1 MLEVG
6 TKAPEFTLK
15 NQAGEEVRL
24 SDFLGKKVVLY
35 FYPRDNTPGCTR
47 QAQAFARSHEA
58 FGQKNTV
65 VIGISK
71 DSAASH
77 LKFAQKYDLPFLL
90 LSDPELQAIQAYGAG
105 DLSPLHSERPWIV
118 VAPTYGWQLPRLLA
132 DHLRQTPLTGS
143 REVWFVLTCG
153 SEIGAAG
160 RALEDLCRELGLH
173 YRGVWEV
180 VMPENYIAMFSAPDR
195 AEAQK
200 IVDRAKP
207 GLLDCAGFLRRGE
220 AFPPRRTGPLDRL
233 KSGAV
238 NRIFYRYFIKA
249 DPFFVKDSCIGCG
262 SCVKACPLN
271 NIVLQ
276 GGRPFWGTDCTH
288 CMACIC
294 TCPAQA
300 IEYGNKSRGKPRY
313 QCPEE
318 G

>member
-1 MLEVG
+1 MILYFSG
-6 TKAPEFTLK
+6 TGNSRFAARLLAKEL
-15 NQAGEEVRL
+15 GEEL
-24 SDFLGKKVVLY
+24 
-35 FYPRDNTPGCTR
+35 RDAG
-47 QAQAFARSHEA
+47 ARI
-58 FGQKNTV
+58 K
-65 VIGISK
+65 
-71 DSAASH
+71 
-77 LKFAQKYDLPFLL
+77 
-90 LSDPELQAIQAYGAG
+90 AG

-160 RALEDLCRELGLH
+160 TALEALCRELGLH

-180 VMPENYIAMFSAPDR
+180 VMPENYIAMFSVPDR

-207 GLLDCAGFLRRGE
+207 GLLACAAFLRRGE

-249 DPFFVKDSCIGCG
+249 DPFFVKDSCTGCG

-276 GGRPFWGTDCTH
+276 KGKPSWGAECTH